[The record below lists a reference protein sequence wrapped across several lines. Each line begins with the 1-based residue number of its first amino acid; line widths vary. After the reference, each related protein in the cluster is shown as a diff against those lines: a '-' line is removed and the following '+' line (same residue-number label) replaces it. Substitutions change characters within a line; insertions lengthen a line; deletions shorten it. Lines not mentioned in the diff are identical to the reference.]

1 MGSADNDTEAFAAIS
16 YKIPKDFRMVRRKIA
31 ILLFLPALGLAQ
43 YQRPGSST
51 AQFLDIGVSA
61 RAEAMAGAYISV
73 SEGAESCYY
82 NPAALSRIK
91 QTSAQ
96 FSYTKW
102 FAGIQHEFLSVAGK
116 LGRAQTL
123 ALSVTALHTDE
134 MIVRTPLQPDGT
146 GETFY
151 AGNYRAGLSFSRE
164 MTNHVSV
171 GMTAN
176 YIRIYLY
183 QDFAQN
189 AFAGDIAVLYD
200 VGVRN
205 LRFGF
210 GIYNFGSSITFVH
223 ESYPLPT
230 SFAFGLSM
238 DAVEL
243 PGQKLLVS
251 IAARKP
257 NDGAPTG
264 ALGSE
269 YSFMDLFFLRG
280 GYYIDDRVK
289 SFGLG
294 TGVRLKWGS
303 HGLQMDYSYSDF
315 RTLGGSQRFGL
326 NILF

>member
-1 MGSADNDTEAFAAIS
+1 
-16 YKIPKDFRMVRRKIA
+16 MVRSKLA

-82 NPAALSRIK
+82 NPAALSRVR
-91 QTSAQ
+91 QFSAQ

-102 FAGIQHEFLSVAGK
+102 FAGIQHEYLSLAGK
-116 LGRAQTL
+116 LGRTQTL
-123 ALSVTALHTDE
+123 AFSATALHTDE

-146 GETFY
+146 GETFF
-151 AGNYRAGLSFSRE
+151 AGNYRAGISFSKE
-164 MTNHVSV
+164 LTNHVSF

-176 YIRIYLY
+176 YIHFYLY
-183 QDFAQN
+183 QDFVQN

-210 GIYNFGSSITFVH
+210 GIYNFGSSVTFVH

-243 PGQKLLVS
+243 PGQKLLISV
-251 IAARKP
+251 AARKP

-264 ALGSE
+264 SVGTE
-269 YSFMDLFFLRG
+269 YAIMDILFLRG
-280 GYYIDDRVK
+280 GYYIDDLVRT
-289 SFGLG
+289 FGLG
-294 TGVRLKWGS
+294 TGIRLNWGS
-303 HGLQMDYSYSDF
+303 YGLQLDYSYNDF
-315 RTLGGSQRFGL
+315 RALGGSQRFGL
-326 NILF
+326 IILF

>member
-1 MGSADNDTEAFAAIS
+1 
-16 YKIPKDFRMVRRKIA
+16 MVRRKLT

-73 SEGAESCYY
+73 AEGSESCYY
-82 NPAALSRIK
+82 NPAALSRVK
-91 QTSAQ
+91 QFSAQ

-102 FAGIQHEFLSVAGK
+102 FAGIKHEYFSLARK
-116 LGRAQTL
+116 LGRTHTL
-123 ALSVTALHTDE
+123 AFSATALHTDE

-146 GETFY
+146 GETFF
-151 AGNYRAGLSFSRE
+151 AGNYRAGLSFSKE
-164 MTNHVSV
+164 LTNHVSL

-176 YIRIYLY
+176 YIRLYLY
-183 QDFAQN
+183 QDFVQN

-210 GIYNFGSSITFVH
+210 GIYNFGSSVTYVH

-238 DAVEL
+238 DALEL
-243 PGQKLLVS
+243 PGQKLLISV
-251 IAARKP
+251 AARKP

-264 ALGSE
+264 SVGTE
-269 YSFMDLFFLRG
+269 YSMMDILFLRG
-280 GYYIDDRVK
+280 GYYIDDLVRTF
-289 SFGLG
+289 SLG
-294 TGVRLKWGS
+294 TGIRLNWGS
-303 HGLQMDYSYSDF
+303 HSLQLDYSFNEF
-315 RTLGGSQRFGL
+315 RALGGSQRFGL
-326 NILF
+326 VILF